1 MATVD
6 TTRYSDL
13 CRLCGIKTGDVLGIN
28 IFADEGIVRQ
38 IYKKIEICLPV
49 QIHES
54 DELPKMICKQCLVK
68 LDCFIDFR
76 EKTIRTENLLIDLY
90 KELSSVG
97 LQNDQMKMNI
107 VFDYPE
113 YLMVQHHHLINE
125 NIQNVSEIDLN
136 QLGHRENMVIE
147 HQIILGPQPV
157 EINGHSLDNIDLSQ
171 HELANQDISN
181 HSLQTQDATF
191 VDDNSGSHM
200 IQTSRFTTTNL
211 ELINQ
216 EHQLTSYTTE
226 GYELNEID
234 LSDDSVQ
241 VKETQ
246 IMQQN
251 HELGNTQILNG
262 TSSENKGDLQCES
275 EDKQYTL
282 EIESNNVVKHEDSN
296 TGNHLSADEK
306 RHTNQNKLEAVTC
319 ETVQNVS
326 DASPVSDTELCKLC
340 GKIID
345 KSMIQQ
351 HFDQHFMKCIVCLA
365 LFSNKSALDNH
376 SKEVHGASPEEIK
389 NNIKERLKRDGNV
402 TSDQSESDDDST
414 ELSNIRDEDEPF
426 MITELNGNKIKKW
439 TPKICKE
446 CGKIYKTN
454 YKLTE
459 HMRKHTGEKPYK
471 CGSCDKAFRSKIG
484 LAQHEAKH
492 TGQYDFAC
500 PVCGKGFQCK
510 SYLMVHQRVHSDVKP
525 YPCTTC
531 GQNFKS
537 KQSLMDHTN
546 RHLGVKPYICD
557 ICGRG
562 FITKGLCRAHQK
574 VHTGLDNRKYS
585 CLVCNKRFVSK
596 SYLQTH
602 MRIHTGEKPFMCEV
616 CGKGFLTRVDL
627 RIHSTMHTGEKSYV
641 CEMCG
646 KAFARRDALRCHRR
660 SHTGERPYSCDQ
672 CGQTFTQ
679 FSPMAIHKRLHTG
692 ERPYSCE
699 ECGKKFVS
707 KSTLMAHSKKH
718 DITKKE
724 K

>member
-1 MATVD
+1 MATSD

-13 CRLCGIKTGDVLGIN
+13 CRLCGIKTGEVLGIN

-54 DELPKMICKQCLVK
+54 DELPKMVCKQCLVK
-68 LDCFIDFR
+68 LDFFIDFR
-76 EKTIRTENLLIDLY
+76 EKSIRTENLLIDLY

-97 LQNDQMKMNI
+97 LQNDQLKMNI
-107 VFDYPE
+107 EYGYPE
-113 YLMVQHHHLINE
+113 YLMVQHNHLISE
-125 NIQNVSEIDLN
+125 NMQSVSEIDLN

-157 EINGHSLDNIDLSQ
+157 EINGHSLDNIDLTQ

-191 VDDNSGSHM
+191 ADDNSGSHM
-200 IQTSRFTTTNL
+200 IQTSRFGTTNL
-211 ELINQ
+211 ELMNQ
-216 EHQLTSYTTE
+216 EHQLTTYTTE

-234 LSDDSVQ
+234 LNDDTVQ

-246 IMQQN
+246 IMQHN
-251 HELGNTQILNG
+251 HELTTTQTLSG
-262 TSSENKGDLQCES
+262 TAENKGDLQCES
-275 EDKQYTL
+275 DDKQYSL
-282 EIESNNVVKHEDSN
+282 EIDSNNVIKHEDTS
-296 TGNHLSADEK
+296 GENHLLTDEK
-306 RHTNQNKLEAVTC
+306 KRINPNKSKAVVTC
-319 ETVQNVS
+319 ETNQNIS
-326 DASPVSDTELCKLC
+326 QASPTSHTELCKLC
-340 GKIID
+340 GKFLD
-345 KSMIQQ
+345 KSMFQQ

-365 LFSNKSALDNH
+365 LFSNKSALDSH
-376 SKEVHGASPEEIK
+376 SKEVHGDSPEQIK

-402 TSDQSESDDDST
+402 TSDQSESDDDSA
-414 ELSNIRDEDEPF
+414 ELSNLRDGDEPTF
-426 MITELNGNKIKKW
+426 MIAEVSGNKIKKW

-446 CGKIYKTN
+446 CGKFYKTN

-471 CGSCDKAFRSKIG
+471 CRSCDKAFRSKIG

-574 VHTGLDNRKYS
+574 IHTGLDNRKYS

-692 ERPYSCE
+692 ERPYSCD
-699 ECGKKFVS
+699 ECDYHFGIKY
-707 KSTLMAHSKKH
+707 MCC
-718 DITKKE
+718 
-724 K
+724 

>member
-13 CRLCGIKTGDVLGIN
+13 CRLCGIKTGEVLGIN
-28 IFADEGIVRQ
+28 IFEDEGIVRQ
-38 IYKKIEICLPV
+38 VYKKIEICLPV

-68 LDCFIDFR
+68 LDFFVDFR
-76 EKTIRTENLLIDLY
+76 EKTIRTENLLVELY
-90 KELSSVG
+90 KELSNAG
-97 LQNDQMKMNI
+97 LQHDQMKMNI
-107 VFDYPE
+107 IFDYPE
-113 YLMVQHHHLINE
+113 YIMVQHHHLINE
-125 NIQNVSEIDLN
+125 NIQNTSDIDLN
-136 QLGHRENMVIE
+136 PLEHRENMVIE
-147 HQIILGPQPV
+147 HQIILGSQSV
-157 EINGHSLDNIDLSQ
+157 EINGHSLDNLDLAQ
-171 HELANQDISN
+171 NELTSQDISN
-181 HSLQTQDATF
+181 HSLQTQDTML
-191 VDDNSGSHM
+191 VDDANRSHM
-200 IQTSRFTTTNL
+200 MQTSRFSTTNL

-216 EHQLTSYTTE
+216 EHQLTTYTSE
-226 GYELNEID
+226 GYELNEIG
-234 LSDDSVQ
+234 LGDDTVQ

-246 IMQQN
+246 IMQHN
-251 HELGNTQILNG
+251 HDLEDPQILNG
-262 TSSENKGDLQCES
+262 ATFEDKHDLQCDAEVK
-275 EDKQYTL
+275 EYTL
-282 EIESNNVVKHEDSN
+282 EIESDTVIKDFIKREDNNSEN
-296 TGNHLSADEK
+296 QLLIDEK
-306 RHTNQNKLEAVTC
+306 THAIQNNSETAVIHEIVKTIS
-319 ETVQNVS
+319 ETTS
-326 DASPVSDTELCKLC
+326 DIETCKLC
-340 GKIID
+340 GKTFE
-345 KSMIQQ
+345 KSVFQQ
-351 HFDQHFMKCIVCLA
+351 HFDQHFIKCIVCLA
-365 LFSNKSALDNH
+365 VFSNKSALDDH
-376 SKEVHGASPEEIK
+376 SKEVHGATPEQIK
-389 NNIKERLKRDGNV
+389 QNIKDRQRRDGNI
-402 TSDQSESDDDST
+402 TSDQSESDDDDSA
-414 ELSNIRDEDEPF
+414 ELSNLKDEDEPT
-426 MITELNGNKIKKW
+426 ITIADLNGHKIKKW

-446 CGKIYKTN
+446 C
-454 YKLTE
+454 
-459 HMRKHTGEKPYK
+459 
-471 CGSCDKAFRSKIG
+471 G

-492 TGQYDFAC
+492 TGQYDFSC

-585 CLVCNKRFVSK
+585 CLVCSKRFVSK

-692 ERPYSCE
+692 ERPYSCD

-718 DITKKE
+718 DITKNRNNS
-724 K
+724 